1 LNRESGD
8 MARVNLKTIPKIENP
23 LNAAERPTEAAF
35 IALLRTCGLI
45 RRTQQPFFARF
56 GISPSQWAVLRLL
69 HRAAADGVGGL
80 RLTDLS
86 DRLLIRPPS
95 VTGVVDRLQ
104 RQSLVARTTLSGDQ
118 RARQVKLTRAGR
130 ELVERVLEEH
140 VGRIKNVLTA
150 LSVAEQNQ
158 LQQLLDR
165 LSSHLEAVVD
175 QEVGP

>member
-1 LNRESGD
+1 MPRG
-8 MARVNLKTIPKIENP
+8 NLKTVTKEEPS
-23 LNAAERPTEAAF
+23 LNAGERPTEAAF
-35 IALLRTCGLI
+35 VALLRTCGLI

-69 HRAAADGVGGL
+69 HRAAADGAGGL

-86 DRLLIRPPS
+86 HRLLIRPPS
-95 VTGVVDRLQ
+95 VTGVVDRLEK
-104 RQSLVARTTLSGDQ
+104 QSLVARTTLSGDQ
-118 RARQVKLTRAGR
+118 RARQIKLTRAGR

-140 VGRIKNVLTA
+140 VGRIKSVLTA
-150 LSVAEQNQ
+150 LSAAEQNQ

-175 QEVGP
+175 KVAP